1 MGYDNA
7 TRCPLC
13 QMLNIKT
20 FYLFIFWYIIFWE
33 ISAMQQSYLLT
44 ASKHYFVISSFKIY
58 CNQKYLDIL
67 KKKKKKTSFSKLTVW
82 R

>member
-7 TRCPLC
+7 TGHIPLC

-44 ASKHYFVISSFKIY
+44 ASKHYSVISSSKIF
-58 CNQKYLDIL
+58 CNQKLIDTYI
-67 KKKKKKTSFSKLTVW
+67 KKHPSAC
-82 R
+82 